1 MNTVHAVVLAGK
13 LDDLGNS
20 WIDMFTSWGSRG
32 LKAALI
38 VIVLVEMVRRFS
50 IKAGIGALLLMAIA
64 LGIYY
69 AREDLAA
76 IFTDQVKN
84 PTTKSAPAVVTPVR
98 PLGSPPSGPGT
109 GTGTRTGGVL

>member
-1 MNTVHAVVLAGK
+1 MNTVHSVVLAGR

-20 WIDMFTSWGSRG
+20 WIDMFTTWGTRG

-38 VIVLVEMVRRFS
+38 VIVVVEMVRRFS

-64 LGIYY
+64 LGLYE

-84 PTTKSAPAVVTPVR
+84 PTKKSAPAVVVPVH
-98 PLGSPPSGPGT
+98 PLDAPL
-109 GTGTRTGGVL
+109 RRAGGEQ